1 MAQKPARSS
10 PRRRRKRCGV
20 LILILCILL
29 LLALLTASFIHSI
42 HNDPLGF
49 SQLSSKSA
57 ILIRLDTDEIVAEKN
72 ADKKVYPASLTK
84 IMTAVIALE
93 ELDDLSQIIT
103 LPADIFPALYAEDA
117 SMAGFMPDETGTAAD
132 LIYGALLPSGAECCI
147 TLARVIAGDESAFVD
162 RMNEKAKALGMDDTH
177 FTNCTG
183 LHNKN
188 HYTTVSDLSALLRY
202 ALQNETFREI
212 FCSRRHSVK
221 PTEQHTDGFTFRS
234 TLFEA
239 LGDPALPCGEIL
251 GGKTGYTKQ
260 AGLCLAT
267 LARINGREYILIT
280 TGASGNHKTE
290 QRHIL
295 DAISVYTALGKETT
309 K

>member
-1 MAQKPARSS
+1 MNSKPT
-10 PRRRRKRCGV
+10 RRKKQKRSGL
-20 LILILCILL
+20 LILIVCIVL
-29 LLALLTASFIHSI
+29 LLALLCASFIHSI
-42 HNDPLGF
+42 SDESLDL
-49 SQLSSKSA
+49 SRLSSKSA
-57 ILIRLDTDEIVAEKN
+57 ILIRLDTNERIAANQPDQR
-72 ADKKVYPASLTK
+72 VYPASLTK
-84 IMTAVIALE
+84 LMTALIALE
-93 ELDDLSQIIT
+93 EIDDLSEPIM
-103 LPADIFPALYAEDA
+103 LPADIFPALYAENA
-117 SMAGFMPDETGTAAD
+117 SMAGFLPGEIGTAAD
-132 LIYGALLPSGAECCI
+132 LIYGALLPSGAECCV
-147 TLARVIAGDESAFVD
+147 TLARTIAGDEAAFVE
-162 RMNEKAKALGMDDTH
+162 RMNQKAAVLGMSKTH
-177 FTNCTG
+177 FSNCTG
-183 LHNKN
+183 LHDKN

-221 PTEQHTDGFTFRS
+221 PTEQHKDGFTFRS

-239 LGDPALPCGEIL
+239 LDDPALPRGEIL

-267 LARINGREYILIT
+267 LARINDREYILIT
-280 TGASGNHKTE
+280 TGASGNHKTA

>member
-1 MAQKPARSS
+1 MVPRPAKTA
-10 PRRRRKRCGV
+10 RRRTSKRCGV
-20 LILILCILL
+20 LLLIVCIVL
-29 LLALLTASFIHSI
+29 LLALLLANFIHSVQ
-42 HNDPLGF
+42 NDSLDL
-49 SQLSSKSA
+49 SRLSSKSA
-57 ILIRLDTDEIVAEKN
+57 ILVRLDTNEVIAENK
-72 ADKKVYPASLTK
+72 ADQKVYPASLTK

-93 ELDDLSQIIT
+93 EFDDLSQVIT

-117 SMAGFMPDETGTAAD
+117 SMAGFQPDENGTAAD

-147 TLARVIAGDESAFVD
+147 TLARVIAGDETAFVD
-162 RMNEKAKALGMDDTH
+162 RMNEKAEALGMSGTH
-177 FTNCTG
+177 FSNCTG

-188 HYTTVSDLSALLRY
+188 HYTTVSDLSVLLRY
-202 ALQNETFREI
+202 ALQNETFKDI

-221 PTEQHTDGFTFRS
+221 PTAQHKDGFTFRS

-239 LGDPALPCGEIL
+239 LDDPVLPRGEIL

-267 LARINGREYILIT
+267 LAKINDREYILIT
-280 TGASGNHKTE
+280 TGAKGNHKTA

-295 DAISVYTALGKETT
+295 DAQNVYTALGKETT